1 MWTRIRTPEMKSATE
16 PEVLLA
22 RSGIRNGSLRA
33 HECENMS
40 EVKKQEASE
49 YLSCKGEVGSQ

>member
-1 MWTRIRTPEMKSATE
+1 MCPETNLVWTRIHTPEMKSATE

-22 RSGIRNGSLRA
+22 RSGIMNGFLHA

-40 EVKKQEASE
+40 EVEKQEANVST
-49 YLSCKGEVGSQ
+49 